1 MKNTTPYVRLDGS
14 VSSVPSSFHN
24 AGTGVDEHGYLVL
37 RPSDLNR
44 VADLVEDGLIER
56 WANETSDRLD
66 MRGRVFSNTAAEGL
80 LRTVL
85 TAHVLPAAE
94 AHAHRIG
101 LTDPSDLDVLV
112 DPDVVTRIATEW

>member
-14 VSSVPSSFHN
+14 VSSVPSSFHH

-44 VADLVEDGLIER
+44 VAELVEEGLIER
-56 WANETSDRLD
+56 WANESSGRSDML
-66 MRGRVFSNTAAEGL
+66 GRAFSRPAAEAL

-85 TAHVLPAAE
+85 TAHVLPAAQ
-94 AHAHRIG
+94 AHADRIG
-101 LTDPSDLDVLV
+101 VADSSNLDVLV
-112 DPDVVTRIATEW
+112 DPDVVTRIANGR